1 MALSEKELEK
11 ALVEGTREVFTE
23 DPDATSVN
31 KVRKHVEDKLDL
43 DEGFFTGPDWKSK
56 SKEIIKKH
64 VVCADGAVLNTAPR

>member
-1 MALSEKELEK
+1 MAPSKKELEK
-11 ALVEGTREVFTE
+11 ALIEGTKAVFTE

-31 KVRKHVEDKLDL
+31 KIRKHVEEKLGL

-64 VVCADGAVLNTAPR
+64 VVCSGGAALKTAPR